1 MEKEFICQNWNDE
14 PPIYCG
20 GCSCVKIHNEETKNY
35 FERNNMCY
43 LYEPIEVD
51 EELKNKIFEENSR
64 SIFYCDR
71 CQDLEFLDCICDD
84 IDFEEEDLL

>member
-1 MEKEFICQNWNDE
+1 
-14 PPIYCG
+14 
-20 GCSCVKIHNEETKNY
+20 
-35 FERNNMCY
+35 MCY

-71 CQDLEFLDCICDD
+71 CQALEFLDCICDD